1 MLNSSF
7 LFEVVWNTRA
17 SILIFS
23 TPGPYS
29 SLRVATMRVFLP
41 APEGPYTRRWGKSPL
56 CACVKLLISGGSSKV
71 QRRGRF
77 LQELLDALKDLGG
90 S

>member
-7 LFEVVWNTRA
+7 LLEVVWKTRE

-29 SLRVATMRVFLP
+29 SLSVATMRVFFP
-41 APEGPYTRRWGKSPL
+41 APEGP
-56 CACVKLLISGGSSKV
+56 
-71 QRRGRF
+71 
-77 LQELLDALKDLGG
+77 
-90 S
+90 